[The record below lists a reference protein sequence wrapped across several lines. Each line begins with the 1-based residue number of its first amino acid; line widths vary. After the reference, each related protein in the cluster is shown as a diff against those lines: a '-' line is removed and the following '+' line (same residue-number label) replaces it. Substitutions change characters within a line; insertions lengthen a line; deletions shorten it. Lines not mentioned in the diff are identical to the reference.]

1 MENFQLEP
9 STMNLLLWINGNLP
23 MTRSRFLIAGVLLVA
38 WRPNPDVISC
48 DQPVHWATDLPNMF
62 SGHQWYP
69 ESCKIRSS
77 DSKSS
82 HHNAILEILESWDSS
97 THDRKPCNSI
107 STSDAS
113 ISMRHGDRQCT
124 HDLPRRSSL
133 DDQFPLFLVFFF
145 RW

>member
-82 HHNAILEILESWDSS
+82 HHNAILPESFWRFSNLEIPAHTIANYAIQSPPVMPLLVWDTAIVSVH
-97 THDRKPCNSI
+97 TTCLADRVWMI
-107 STSDAS
+107 S
-113 ISMRHGDRQCT
+113 
-124 HDLPRRSSL
+124 
-133 DDQFPLFLVFFF
+133 F
-145 RW
+145 RCF